1 MASGADVEAP
11 KFCWAMK
18 VKHDHIR
25 ADPASPKARPAKH
38 RGFSLALR
46 PTRSLSAMGVPEEG
60 NWCSIA
66 CCGSPE
72 GRCSYTF
79 WPRQFGATEE
89 SRCSSDGAKLHAGK
103 QTGQTVKF
111 CVGDCEGRQHR
122 RKAPSK
128 VIGVAA
134 RPALLRR
141 SRLRRASTVKPSL
154 PSADGLGDVL
164 PEAPKPSPPSM
175 TYLYS

>member
-1 MASGADVEAP
+1 MEASEWHPALTHNPGILLGEEGETRCV
-11 KFCWAMK
+11 
-18 VKHDHIR
+18 R

-66 CCGSPE
+66 CCDSPE

-79 WPRQFGATEE
+79 WPRQYGATEG
-89 SRCSSDGAKLHAGK
+89 SRCSSDGARLHAGK
-103 QTGQTVKF
+103 QTGQQMMA

-134 RPALLRR
+134 SPALLHTFP
-141 SRLRRASTVKPSL
+141 A
-154 PSADGLGDVL
+154 
-164 PEAPKPSPPSM
+164 PPSINR
-175 TYLYS
+175 